1 MGCTL
6 SSVVPQAGSC
16 RSAGR
21 GSVCAHGLRSTGTSS
36 SLSMRDEISDESLSP
51 AGTPRRW
58 ISATMWHWDKASFDR
73 KEGAAATTTPSSGA
87 SRESDRSR
95 ASSVVPNDNAVA
107 LTPIALETRPLPP
120 CVAQFQEDQVLR
132 GAVLK
137 PSPHK
142 APLPP
147 LLDEV
152 DAATTTTATTASLAD
167 EHLQGR
173 DSAMVSPNATMSQV
187 PDYFGHMLPWHS
199 APRRWSA
206 HATTW
211 SGEYP
216 PDLNSVCRPE
226 PVEFM
231 AAPPH
236 FPNAGVRSMDVVASS
251 TPRW

>member
-1 MGCTL
+1 MGCTA
-6 SSVVPQAGSC
+6 SYVAPEAGNC
-16 RSAGR
+16 CSAGR
-21 GSVCAHGLRSTGTSS
+21 ASSDSRGLQSATCTSPSAHGEPPSPTGTS
-36 SLSMRDEISDESLSP
+36 RQ
-51 AGTPRRW
+51 W
-58 ISATMWHWDKASFDR
+58 ISATMWHWDTASFDH
-73 KEGAAATTTPSSGA
+73 KEGSASASVRCGDSG
-87 SRESDRSR
+87 RESDRSR
-95 ASSVVPNDNAVA
+95 ASSVVLSDDKA
-107 LTPIALETRPLPP
+107 LGLPPISVEARPLPP

-137 PSPHK
+137 LSPHK

-147 LLDEV
+147 PLDEV
-152 DAATTTTATTASLAD
+152 DAAATSHAEGLHGRFSPDTT
-167 EHLQGR
+167 G
-173 DSAMVSPNATMSQV
+173 SQDT
-187 PDYFGHMLPWHS
+187 DYFGDMLPWHS

-211 SGEYP
+211 SGEHA

-236 FPNAGVRSMDVVASS
+236 FPSAGVRSMDVVASS

>member
-1 MGCTL
+1 
-6 SSVVPQAGSC
+6 
-16 RSAGR
+16 
-21 GSVCAHGLRSTGTSS
+21 
-36 SLSMRDEISDESLSP
+36 
-51 AGTPRRW
+51 
-58 ISATMWHWDKASFDR
+58 MWHWDTASFDH
-73 KEGAAATTTPSSGA
+73 KEGSASASVRCGDSG
-87 SRESDRSR
+87 RESDRSR
-95 ASSVVPNDNAVA
+95 ASSVVLSDDKA
-107 LTPIALETRPLPP
+107 LGLPPISVEARPLPP

-137 PSPHK
+137 LSPHK

-147 LLDEV
+147 PLDEV
-152 DAATTTTATTASLAD
+152 DAAATSHAEGLHGRFSPDTT
-167 EHLQGR
+167 G
-173 DSAMVSPNATMSQV
+173 SQDT
-187 PDYFGHMLPWHS
+187 DYFGDMLPWHS

-211 SGEYP
+211 SGEHA

-236 FPNAGVRSMDVVASS
+236 FPSAGVRSMDVVASS

>member
-1 MGCTL
+1 MGCTA
-6 SSVVPQAGSC
+6 SYVAPEAGNC
-16 RSAGR
+16 CSAGR
-21 GSVCAHGLRSTGTSS
+21 ASSDSRGLQSATCTSPSAHGEPPSPTGTS
-36 SLSMRDEISDESLSP
+36 RQ
-51 AGTPRRW
+51 W
-58 ISATMWHWDKASFDR
+58 ISATMWHWDTASFDH
-73 KEGAAATTTPSSGA
+73 KEGSASASVRCGDSG
-87 SRESDRSR
+87 RESDRSR

-147 LLDEV
+147 PLDEV
-152 DAATTTTATTASLAD
+152 DAAATSHAEGLHGRFSPDTT
-167 EHLQGR
+167 G
-173 DSAMVSPNATMSQV
+173 SQ
-187 PDYFGHMLPWHS
+187 DTYYFGDMLPWHS

-211 SGEYP
+211 SGEHA

-231 AAPPH
+231 AAPPQ
-236 FPNAGVRSMDVVASS
+236 FPSASVRSMDVVASS

>member
-1 MGCTL
+1 
-6 SSVVPQAGSC
+6 
-16 RSAGR
+16 
-21 GSVCAHGLRSTGTSS
+21 
-36 SLSMRDEISDESLSP
+36 
-51 AGTPRRW
+51 
-58 ISATMWHWDKASFDR
+58 MWHWDTASFDH
-73 KEGAAATTTPSSGA
+73 KEGSASASVRCGDSG
-87 SRESDRSR
+87 RESDRSR
-95 ASSVVPNDNAVA
+95 ASSVVLSDDKA
-107 LTPIALETRPLPP
+107 LGLPPISVEARPLPP

-173 DSAMVSPNATMSQV
+173 DSAMFSPNTTGSQ
-187 PDYFGHMLPWHS
+187 DTYYFDDMLPWHS

-211 SGEYP
+211 SGDYA
-216 PDLNSVCRPE
+216 PDLNSLCRPE

-236 FPNAGVRSMDVVASS
+236 FPSAGVRSVDVVASS
-251 TPRW
+251 TPRG

>member
-1 MGCTL
+1 MGCTM
-6 SSVVPQAGSC
+6 SSVVPEAGSC
-16 RSAGR
+16 RSAAYTP
-21 GSVCAHGLRSTGTSS
+21 SASHGLHPSASTPS
-36 SLSMRDEISDESLSP
+36 SLSMHVEIPDRSP
-51 AGTPRRW
+51 SPRRW
-58 ISATMWHWDKASFDR
+58 ISATMWHWDTASTDR
-73 KEGAAATTTPSSGA
+73 KEGAAKTSARSGAA
-87 SRESDRSR
+87 SRESDGP
-95 ASSVVPNDNAVA
+95 SSVAYHNAVA
-107 LTPIALETRPLPP
+107 LTPIAIETRPLPP

-147 LLDEV
+147 PLAEV

>member
-1 MGCTL
+1 MGCTM
-6 SSVVPQAGSC
+6 SSVAPEGGSC
-16 RSAGR
+16 RSAGC
-21 GSVCAHGLRSTGTSS
+21 GSVCAHGLMSTGTSS
-36 SLSMRDEISDESLSP
+36 SLSMRDKLPDEPPSP
-51 AGTPRRW
+51 TRTPRQW
-58 ISATMWHWDKASFDR
+58 ISATMWHWDTASFDHQ
-73 KEGAAATTTPSSGA
+73 EGAAATISPGTCSVASRGSDGPSSVA
-87 SRESDRSR
+87 PR
-95 ASSVVPNDNAVA
+95 DNAVE
-107 LTPIALETRPLPP
+107 LTPIAIEARPLPP
-120 CVAQFQEDQVLR
+120 CVAQFQEDQILR

>member
-1 MGCTL
+1 
-6 SSVVPQAGSC
+6 
-16 RSAGR
+16 
-21 GSVCAHGLRSTGTSS
+21 
-36 SLSMRDEISDESLSP
+36 MRDEIPDKSPSP
-51 AGTPRRW
+51 AGTPRQW
-58 ISATMWHWDKASFDR
+58 ISATMWHWDTTSFDHQ
-73 KEGAAATTTPSSGA
+73 EGAAATTAPGSGA
-87 SRESDRSR
+87 SRGSDGPPSL
-95 ASSVVPNDNAVA
+95 APHNTAVA
-107 LTPIALETRPLPP
+107 LTPIAIETRPLPT
-120 CVAQFQEDQVLR
+120 CVAQFQEDQILR

-173 DSAMVSPNATMSQV
+173 DSAMFSPNTTGSQNT
-187 PDYFGHMLPWHS
+187 DYFDDMLPWHS

-211 SGEYP
+211 SGDYA
-216 PDLNSVCRPE
+216 PDLNSLCRPE

-236 FPNAGVRSMDVVASS
+236 FPSAGVRSMDVVASS
-251 TPRW
+251 TPRG

>member
-147 LLDEV
+147 PLDEV
-152 DAATTTTATTASLAD
+152 DAATTSHAEGLHGRFSPDTT
-167 EHLQGR
+167 G
-173 DSAMVSPNATMSQV
+173 SQ
-187 PDYFGHMLPWHS
+187 DTYYFGDMLPWHS

-211 SGEYP
+211 SGEHA

-236 FPNAGVRSMDVVASS
+236 VPSAGVRSMDVVASS

>member
-1 MGCTL
+1 MGCTA
-6 SSVVPQAGSC
+6 SYVAPEAGNC
-16 RSAGR
+16 CSAGR
-21 GSVCAHGLRSTGTSS
+21 ASSDSRGLQSATCTSPSAHGEPPSPTGTS
-36 SLSMRDEISDESLSP
+36 RQ
-51 AGTPRRW
+51 W
-58 ISATMWHWDKASFDR
+58 ISATMWHWDTASFDH
-73 KEGAAATTTPSSGA
+73 KEGSASASVRCGDSG
-87 SRESDRSR
+87 RESDRSR
-95 ASSVVPNDNAVA
+95 ASSVVLSDDKA
-107 LTPIALETRPLPP
+107 LGLPPISVEARPLPP

-137 PSPHK
+137 LSPHK

-147 LLDEV
+147 PLDEV
-152 DAATTTTATTASLAD
+152 DAAATSHAEGLHGRFSPDTT
-167 EHLQGR
+167 G
-173 DSAMVSPNATMSQV
+173 SQDT
-187 PDYFGHMLPWHS
+187 DYFGDMLPWHS

-211 SGEYP
+211 SGEHA

-236 FPNAGVRSMDVVASS
+236 VPSAGVRSMDVVASS